1 MKHNREPWMD
11 ALETGPVPDSVQT
24 KLNEAYASLPPRT
37 RRRRPMAV
45 VWRSAAALAACAA
58 ILCVTNFVN
67 PVLAENLPVV
77 GGLFQLL
84 NEQPEE
90 KKPWQVNETL
100 EQIVVEP
107 EQTGLEVNEQNTF
120 PFEMKLGEAYYDGR
134 FLGVTV
140 QMKLE
145 EPQSCH
151 HYSAEPWNN
160 SYASSP
166 LYKDNPTRFHSI
178 INGIETY
185 PQHGMSFDKM
195 SDGSYVCL
203 LTYDLFDCY
212 YRPISGGAADYIADP
227 VFPDTLDV
235 QLSIQNLRSLYET
248 DIGYVEGD
256 ITEGSW
262 SADFSIDVD
271 HSLTRTYYP
280 NQTINGITLEKV
292 QLTASSTLI
301 TYTYA
306 DNKDHPHCV
315 STYPVDDKGN
325 KYQLFSIEGFKDDGH
340 NIIHIDRLED
350 DVKTLSFKIVNKN
363 TDEVEAEFTFDLEHA
378 QPAE

>member
-37 RRRRPMAV
+37 RRRRPLAV
-45 VWRSAAALAACAA
+45 AWRSAAALAACAA

-84 NEQPEE
+84 NDQPED
-90 KKPWQVNETL
+90 KKPWHVNEAL

-140 QMKLE
+140 QIKTEQPL
-145 EPQSCH
+145 PYD
-151 HYSAEPWNN
+151 HYSAEPWDD

-166 LYKDNPTRFHSI
+166 FYKDNPTRFYSF
-178 INGIETY
+178 INGIKAY
-185 PQHGMSFDKM
+185 PQYGMGFDKM
-195 SDGSYVCL
+195 SDGSYICL
-203 LTYDLFDCY
+203 MTYDLFDCY
-212 YRPISGGAADYIADP
+212 YRPTSGEAADYIENP

-235 QLSIQNLRSLYET
+235 QLNIQNLWPSYEN
-248 DIGYVEGD
+248 DKGRLAGIID
-256 ITEGSW
+256 GSW
-262 SADFSIDVD
+262 SADFSIGVD

-280 NQTINGITLEKV
+280 NQTMNGITLEKV

-301 TYTYA
+301 TYSYA
-306 DNKDHPHCV
+306 NDAIHPHWT
-315 STYPVDDKGN
+315 STCPVDDKGN
-325 KYQLFSIEGFKDDGH
+325 KYQLFSIDGFKDDRH
-340 NIIHIDRLED
+340 HVMHIDRLED
-350 DVKTLSFKIVNKN
+350 DVKTLSFQVVDKN